1 MATTQSQRLGIFA
14 ALALVMAA
22 TRVHISILHHDVWDA
37 SWGVFFL
44 AGFWL
49 RGSARWAFPLLMA
62 LAVLADYFVI
72 TGQGMDFW
80 QHYCVSAAYWFLVP
94 SYFGLWMGGS
104 WLAARKP
111 GLNLRGL
118 GLAAGAML
126 LSWAACYVLS
136 NGSYY
141 WLSATVPQPRS
152 FAAWFA
158 NLGDWYLFFLETTA
172 LWVGLGLVVHA
183 LATQL
188 GRTLGQADHTKLTR

>member
-62 LAVLADYFVI
+62 GAVLADYVVI
-72 TGQGMDFW
+72 TGQGINFW
-80 QHYCVSAAYWFLVP
+80 EHYCVSAAYWFLVP
-94 SYFGLWMGGS
+94 SYFSLWMGGS

-111 GLNLRGL
+111 SLNLRGL
-118 GLAAGAML
+118 GLAAGAL
-126 LSWAACYVLS
+126 LVSWAACYVVS

-183 LATQL
+183 LVTQL
-188 GRTLGQADHTKLTR
+188 ARTLGQAGHAKLTR